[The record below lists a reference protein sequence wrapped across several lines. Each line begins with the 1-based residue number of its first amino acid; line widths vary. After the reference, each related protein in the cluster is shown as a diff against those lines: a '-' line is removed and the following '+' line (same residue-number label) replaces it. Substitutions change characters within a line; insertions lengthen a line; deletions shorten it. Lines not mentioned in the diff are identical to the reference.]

1 MSTSYLSHS
10 NLGGQGPDTGRPES
24 ILFVNVATVYNA
36 NREESHLDLEVTAQ
50 SDYTP
55 FDASLNTMVGEF
67 AQINLACNHEVD
79 LRVTIKRSC
88 ATHKSCKVCTESGL
102 TQAQQEACFEE
113 GCSCYSKTVNSE
125 GACSGIWLDQYR
137 EEYYA
142 CDETRP
148 PEIPPGSMFAMTVY
162 DFDTG
167 PANEY
172 LEQLTVPRYE
182 YFKTPLRPSSGDEI
196 ASSVFANLNT
206 NTFTGTATGTA
217 MDADDNPTSAQTL
230 TNDQASKGV
239 QFFFRPE
246 YGYVEAKFSVL
257 GSCDGRNLLFA
268 GDSAL
273 CAPPPPLPPSPPP
286 GPPPS
291 PPSPPPPCAPPP
303 PPPPSPP
310 SPASP
315 PPPCPFPPP
324 PPLGPGESWG
334 RFIVVINE
342 TYCGTKNDLEVPA
355 TREPE
360 PVSTT
365 AVGTLDPSAP
375 KPTLVSSGSIF
386 PASAT
391 SGGEPWQSD
400 PTGSLPQFDPLTATS
415 VTVVDV
421 NGDGADDVI
430 VTGGRNTPNVVY
442 INPGEGDFAGVAP
455 QEIGPANAATP
466 RTTDVEVVD
475 VNGDGVPDIVV
486 ANDGAA
492 NEIFLGDPS
501 QPEVYDTPG
510 VPFGRSEAKTTD
522 IKVVDINGDGSPDI
536 VVANDGSANMVYY
549 GNPTDSTPSYGSDP
563 SLTSTIGSEIEKSK
577 SVEVFDL
584 NSDGLPEIIV
594 GNAGAP
600 DQIYYHPGDA
610 DLSAVQPV
618 ELPGTRAR
626 LTHVHVSMHR
636 VCVRAFHMCPLGC
649 ATRHCRCGWLCYDDG
664 RQGRGHHE

>member
-1 MSTSYLSHS
+1 MTTDVKVVDITNDGIPDIVVAVNGGP
-10 NLGGQGPDTGRPES
+10 NLLYPGDADGAVVEYPR
-24 ILFVNVATVYNA
+24 ATPIGVENENSQSVDVVDVDGDSDADVVFGNA
-36 NREESHLDLEVTAQ
+36 D
-50 SDYTP
+50 
-55 FDASLNTMVGEF
+55 
-67 AQINLACNHEVD
+67 
-79 LRVTIKRSC
+79 
-88 ATHKSCKVCTESGL
+88 
-102 TQAQQEACFEE
+102 
-113 GCSCYSKTVNSE
+113 
-125 GACSGIWLDQYR
+125 
-137 EEYYA
+137 
-142 CDETRP
+142 
-148 PEIPPGSMFAMTVY
+148 
-162 DFDTG
+162 
-167 PANEY
+167 
-172 LEQLTVPRYE
+172 
-182 YFKTPLRPSSGDEI
+182 
-196 ASSVFANLNT
+196 
-206 NTFTGTATGTA
+206 GTATTYYNI
-217 MDADDNPTSAQTL
+217 D
-230 TNDQASKGV
+230 
-239 QFFFRPE
+239 
-246 YGYVEAKFSVL
+246 
-257 GSCDGRNLLFA
+257 GSL
-268 GDSAL
+268 
-273 CAPPPPLPPSPPP
+273 SPQPHKT
-286 GPPPS
+286 
-291 PPSPPPPCAPPP
+291 
-303 PPPPSPP
+303 
-310 SPASP
+310 
-315 PPPCPFPPP
+315 
-324 PPLGPGESWG
+324 GES
-334 RFIVVINE
+334 
-342 TYCGTKNDLEVPA
+342 GT
-355 TREPE
+355 EPE